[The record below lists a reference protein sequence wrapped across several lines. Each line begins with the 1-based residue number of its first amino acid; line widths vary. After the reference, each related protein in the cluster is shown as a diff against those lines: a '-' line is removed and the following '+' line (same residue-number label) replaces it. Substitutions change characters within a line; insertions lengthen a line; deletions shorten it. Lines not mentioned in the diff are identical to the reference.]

1 MNMSR
6 LPKVGLR
13 MIKSAAA
20 VFLCLLLNMARQGQG
35 AVFYSCIAAVLC
47 MQQDNG
53 SSIRVGMNRVVGTL
67 IGGLAG
73 MLLLAG
79 EQRLHLQGTLIHA
92 LLVSLGVLLII
103 YVTVLLNKKSAS
115 YISCVVFM
123 SIVVS
128 HVTDADPYLFAFNRI
143 LDTLIG
149 IAVSFALNF
158 FHLPRHREKDALFIV
173 QDAYF
178 SMDGKKPEALRSVR
192 FKRLLD
198 EGMNLTY
205 SALLPPRDDS
215 GALSYPLILF
225 DGGALYEEKQR
236 RYEVLHC
243 FSAAQSAALRQQ
255 LQAHEAEVFTFF
267 VRSQILHAYLP
278 ESPKGKEA
286 RALLAS
292 LCSAVAHACV
302 IDRVPEDSEA
312 LMLGMVMARERADE
326 ISGSVHAP
334 YARTCVIPCAADP
347 DLAFLAVVPAQS
359 DADEAADLLC
369 RRIHA
374 ARSAWIAADERADLL
389 TQIERMFYYRCD
401 ANT

>member
-1 MNMSR
+1 
-6 LPKVGLR
+6 
-13 MIKSAAA
+13 
-20 VFLCLLLNMARQGQG
+20 
-35 AVFYSCIAAVLC
+35 
-47 MQQDNG
+47 
-53 SSIRVGMNRVVGTL
+53 MNRVVGTL

-92 LLVSLGVLLII
+92 LLVSLGVMLII

-215 GALSYPLILF
+215 GALPYPLILF

-243 FSAAQSAALRQQ
+243 FSATQSAALRQQ

-278 ESPKGKEA
+278 ASPKGKEA

-359 DADEAADLLC
+359 DADEAADLLR

-389 TQIERMFYYRCD
+389 TQIERMFYHRCD

>member
-173 QDAYF
+173 QYAYF

-215 GALSYPLILF
+215 GALPYPLILF

-278 ESPKGKEA
+278 ASPKGKEA

>member
-278 ESPKGKEA
+278 ASPKGKEA

>member
-1 MNMSR
+1 
-6 LPKVGLR
+6 
-13 MIKSAAA
+13 
-20 VFLCLLLNMARQGQG
+20 
-35 AVFYSCIAAVLC
+35 
-47 MQQDNG
+47 
-53 SSIRVGMNRVVGTL
+53 
-67 IGGLAG
+67 
-73 MLLLAG
+73 
-79 EQRLHLQGTLIHA
+79 
-92 LLVSLGVLLII
+92 
-103 YVTVLLNKKSAS
+103 
-115 YISCVVFM
+115 
-123 SIVVS
+123 
-128 HVTDADPYLFAFNRI
+128 
-143 LDTLIG
+143 
-149 IAVSFALNF
+149 
-158 FHLPRHREKDALFIV
+158 
-173 QDAYF
+173 
-178 SMDGKKPEALRSVR
+178 
-192 FKRLLD
+192 
-198 EGMNLTY
+198 MNLTY

-278 ESPKGKEA
+278 ASPKGKEA

-292 LCSAVAHACV
+292 LCSAVAHTCV

-389 TQIERMFYYRCD
+389 TQIERMFYHRCD

>member
-215 GALSYPLILF
+215 GALPYPLILF

-278 ESPKGKEA
+278 ASPKGKEA

>member
-79 EQRLHLQGTLIHA
+79 EQRLHLQGTLSHA

-215 GALSYPLILF
+215 GALPYPLILF

-278 ESPKGKEA
+278 ASPKGKEA